1 MYQLGK
7 KVQTASYTK
16 RLFGEYFKKI
26 TPNAKTHVGTTLL
39 GKCSW
44 GINRLGI
51 YGGDTEEDLY
61 SINPDLIAFSP
72 NGDIYNEL
80 IIPNVYFLRNAKE
93 LRVDVLNAN
102 KELVTTVG
110 RKYNVRKEL

>member
-1 MYQLGK
+1 MGFYGNWADMTILDVPAWEEGSK
-7 KVQTASYTK
+7 TASYTK

-51 YGGDTEEDLY
+51 YGGDTDEDLY

-80 IIPNVYFLRNAKE
+80 IIPNVYFLEMLKS
-93 LRVDVLNAN
+93 
-102 KELVTTVG
+102 
-110 RKYNVRKEL
+110 